1 MASGDPLAS
10 WNDTP
15 TRHAITQFVEAAS
28 SASGPGSMPLE
39 RRVAT
44 FDNDGTLWC
53 EKPMPIQL
61 DFTIRRFAAMAEA
74 DASLRDRQPW
84 KAAYE
89 QDLGWLGAAM
99 VKHYGGDDSDMDLL
113 LAAVPQA
120 FGGLTVEAYADE
132 VDAFFRTAD
141 HPDLDRP
148 YLTCS
153 YQPMAELLRYLEDHG
168 FATYIASGGD
178 RDFMRPVAGGLYGV
192 PPERVIGSSLT
203 LDYRHDGEGSG
214 LLYKPEMEF
223 FDDGPTK
230 PVRIWSRIGRRPAVA
245 VGNSN
250 GDVPM
255 LHFAG
260 GPSGPALRL
269 LLLHDDPERE
279 FDYTAGAED
288 ALDQAR
294 AHGWIVVSIKDD
306 WSTVFPEHPRS
317 ATASP

>member
-1 MASGDPLAS
+1 MAAGDPLPS
-10 WNDTP
+10 WNDTA
-15 TRHAITQFVEAAS
+15 TRQAITQFVEAAS
-28 SASGPGSMPLE
+28 SAGGPGSMPPE
-39 RRVAT
+39 QRVAT

-61 DFTIRRFAAMAEA
+61 DFTIRRFAEMAEG
-74 DASLRDRQPW
+74 DASLRNQQPW

-89 QDLGWLGAAM
+89 HDLGWLGAAM
-99 VKHYGGDDSDMDLL
+99 VKHYHGDDSDLALL
-113 LAAVPQA
+113 MAAVPQA

-132 VDAFFRTAD
+132 VDAFFRAAD
-141 HPDLDRP
+141 HPQLGRP
-148 YLTCS
+148 YLTCG
-153 YQPMAELLRYLEDHG
+153 YQPMIELLRYLEDHG
-168 FATYIASGGD
+168 FTPYIASGGD

-203 LDYRHDGEGSG
+203 LDYRRGGEGSG

-230 PVRIWSRIGRRPAVA
+230 PVRIWSRIGRRPTVA

-269 LLLHDDPERE
+269 LLLHDDPDRE

-294 AHGWIVVSIKDD
+294 AHGWTVISVKDD
-306 WSTVFPEHPRS
+306 WSTVFPDHPGS
-317 ATASP
+317 A